1 VSVDFDRIAYDSWKN
16 GVAMYKTKQNT
27 QIFLRKKN
35 WICLFNFKKVTVYLK
50 FLEFVSIENQ
60 KYILQSMKNTWQRSM
75 HRRCLSWKACDIS
88 VLVFRKKKPGNWSNT
103 NIGEQE
109 PGAETDETMQME
121 EGQVHTTTVL
131 DEQSLQQLMDSGT
144 VSEDRY
150 CIWIKS

>member
-1 VSVDFDRIAYDSWKN
+1 METDQMEED
-16 GVAMYKTKQNT
+16 T
-27 QIFLRKKN
+27 
-35 WICLFNFKKVTVYLK
+35 
-50 FLEFVSIENQ
+50 
-60 KYILQSMKNTWQRSM
+60 
-75 HRRCLSWKACDIS
+75 
-88 VLVFRKKKPGNWSNT
+88 SNT

-150 CIWIKS
+150 WIWIKL